1 MTDFNALYLYN
12 IAIEEAYRKCYNL
25 NYERMIYLLE
35 GISMNDPQ
43 WIYQGQPVSVSFV
56 RYKNERGKRLL
67 FDFIARS

>member
-1 MTDFNALYLYN
+1 MSDFNALYLYN

-43 WIYQGQPVSVSFV
+43 WIYQGQPVSVSD
-56 RYKNERGKRLL
+56 ES
-67 FDFIARS
+67 RSAENGCFLML

>member
-1 MTDFNALYLYN
+1 MSDFNALYLYN

-43 WIYQGQPVSVSFV
+43 WIYQGQPVSVSDA
-56 RYKNERGKRLL
+56 KRSAENGCFLML
-67 FDFIARS
+67 